1 MGGSEKVPADNNA
14 DLCVGFCSSLAV
26 SNASLLAR
34 KEVQGASTLEGE
46 SQLPAGKR
54 DASLVVV
61 QMGSRRRPCSY
72 PAWIVA

>member
-34 KEVQGASTLEGE
+34 KEVQGAFTLEGE
-46 SQLPAGKR
+46 SQLPADKR
-54 DASLVVV
+54 VMHRLWLYRWETGGGLALIPH
-61 QMGSRRRPCSY
+61 GS
-72 PAWIVA
+72 